1 MGATVTA
8 ISTSPQKEADAKSM
22 GASSFLMSTDTE
34 AMSKAA
40 NSFDLIL
47 DTVSAGHE
55 VMPYIGALKT
65 NGILPSRY
73 PPIPI
78 SEPAIFSYYSVLRLP
93 ILKYVLA
100 RVCQCVCRAEYVRER
115 ASI

>member
-1 MGATVTA
+1 MTYQTKEHWQMHERIVSRLALCFVHVYEQAMGATVSA

-22 GASSFLMSTDTE
+22 GASSFLLSTDTE

-40 NSFDLIL
+40 NSFNLIL

-65 NGILPSRY
+65 NGTLPS
-73 PPIPI
+73 
-78 SEPAIFSYYSVLRLP
+78 
-93 ILKYVLA
+93 
-100 RVCQCVCRAEYVRER
+100 
-115 ASI
+115 

>member
-73 PPIPI
+73 PSIPI

-93 ILKYVLA
+93 ILCVSA
-100 RVCQCVCRAEYVRER
+100 RLPVCVSR
-115 ASI
+115 